1 MYQYSLN
8 GGTWTNFTSGQTIS
22 NLVPNTTYTM
32 QIRLRK
38 SYNQVWGYSEVLF
51 NTLPVL
57 EDEENFETDTLPPTD
72 SEV

>member
-1 MYQYSLN
+1 MN
-8 GGTWTNFTSGQTIS
+8 GLT
-22 NLVPNTTYTM
+22 PNTTYY
-32 QIRLRK
+32 IVVISIER
-38 SYNQVWGYSEVLF
+38 NQVWGYSEVTF